1 MCAWSTR
8 VSTPIEADVQPR
20 RAHLSATSA
29 CNDQLLLSILDLPRG
44 TGTDRSGPR
53 GIHSGFLLFLCER
66 GFNLLCAGLIRC
78 CDSNRFVVGR
88 YKDTSHVTL
97 KCMSQKGTIE
107 KDICETQL
115 KVTVSGRHTCPICS
129 VE

>member
-1 MCAWSTR
+1 MDS
-8 VSTPIEADVQPR
+8 
-20 RAHLSATSA
+20 
-29 CNDQLLLSILDLPRG
+29 
-44 TGTDRSGPR
+44 SGPR
-53 GIHSGFLLFLCER
+53 DIHSCFLPFSAR
-66 GFNLLCAGLIRC
+66 GVFNLLCAGLIRC

-97 KCMSQKGTIE
+97 KCVSQKGTIE

-115 KVTVSGRHTCPICS
+115 KVTGSGLLHTCPLCN